1 MIVLTFL
8 SIFVAF
14 NFFSN
19 NMCAF
24 LFITYVE
31 KNSDVMEFM
40 MTTASIR
47 AGVDMDSTLIT
58 LPTEEEDEKTA
69 NELNEINAKTF
80 LISDNQSRFL
90 KWRDFLD
97 HNSYAIEDLPENSQG
112 KHMLSGTTFLCPLHV
127 NLSIKIYHGCL
138 R

>member
-1 MIVLTFL
+1 
-8 SIFVAF
+8 
-14 NFFSN
+14 
-19 NMCAF
+19 
-24 LFITYVE
+24 
-31 KNSDVMEFM
+31 

-112 KHMLSGTTFLCPLHV
+112 NHMLSGTTFLCPLHV